1 SLINFKEFVTG
12 MSGMYHGDLTEKL
25 KVLYK
30 LHLPPALNPEEM
42 ESALEATS
50 YFTEDVTTEGFG
62 LGSPARSRELDSII
76 MGPFQLEMFCDLP
89 LSTCLKYDFFGLC
102 LLKEQFIELCKTLY
116 NMFSED
122 PVEQELYHAIATV
135 ASLLL
140 RIGEVGKKFSN
151 RPMRKSEDCKANT
164 TQDAVSEEESPTSE
178 QSQNSAVEQQ
188 PQADHEDKTCG
199 YAQPE
204 KAQQENLTLGDGSGE
219 GQGSPLQLLSDDETK
234 DDMSMSSYSMVS
246 TGSLQCE
253 DIADD
258 TVLVGCE
265 GSSSAARYGSTID
278 TDWSIS
284 FEQILASMLTETA
297 LVNYFEKKVN
307 ILQKIK
313 DQKKVERQ
321 FSSSSDY
328 ELSSVSG

>member
-1 SLINFKEFVTG
+1 
-12 MSGMYHGDLTEKL
+12 
-25 KVLYK
+25 
-30 LHLPPALNPEEM
+30 
-42 ESALEATS
+42 
-50 YFTEDVTTEGFG
+50 
-62 LGSPARSRELDSII
+62 
-76 MGPFQLEMFCDLP
+76 
-89 LSTCLKYDFFGLC
+89 
-102 LLKEQFIELCKTLY
+102 
-116 NMFSED
+116 MFSED

-140 RIGEVGKKFSN
+140 RIGEVGKKFSHQ
-151 RPMRKSEDCKANT
+151 PSKKVDDCKANIM
-164 TQDAVSEEESPTSE
+164 QDPESEEESPASE
-178 QSQNSAVEQQ
+178 QSQTLTVEQY
-188 PQADHEDKTCG
+188 PQAILEGKASGDIQ
-199 YAQPE
+199 AE
-204 KAQQENLTLGDGSGE
+204 KQQQENQIFVGGGGGE
-219 GQGSPLQLLSDDETK
+219 GGPGSPVQLLSDDETK

-265 GSSSAARYGSTID
+265 AGSSAARYGSTID

-297 LVNYFEKKVN
+297 LVNYFEKKVD
-307 ILQKIK
+307 ITQKIK
-313 DQKKVERQ
+313 AQKKVERQ

>member
-1 SLINFKEFVTG
+1 
-12 MSGMYHGDLTEKL
+12 
-25 KVLYK
+25 
-30 LHLPPALNPEEM
+30 
-42 ESALEATS
+42 
-50 YFTEDVTTEGFG
+50 
-62 LGSPARSRELDSII
+62 
-76 MGPFQLEMFCDLP
+76 
-89 LSTCLKYDFFGLC
+89 
-102 LLKEQFIELCKTLY
+102 
-116 NMFSED
+116 MFSED

-151 RPMRKSEDCKANT
+151 RPTRKSEDCKVNN
-164 TQDAVSEEESPTSE
+164 TQDPVSEEESPTSE

-188 PQADHEDKTCG
+188 PQADHEDKASID
-199 YAQPE
+199 AQPE
-204 KAQQENLTLGDGSGE
+204 KTQQENQILGDGSGE

-265 GSSSAARYGSTID
+265 GSSAAARYGSTID

>member
-1 SLINFKEFVTG
+1 
-12 MSGMYHGDLTEKL
+12 MLTL
-25 KVLYK
+25 S
-30 LHLPPALNPEEM
+30 PEEA
-42 ESALEATS
+42 ESALEAAN
-50 YFTEDVTTEGFG
+50 YFTEDSVTEV
-62 LGSPARSRELDSII
+62 SPFVSELDLFLHCGSQEAVMQEDKAARDGSSKDQEEKGTSPQDYRYHLRMWAKEKDAKKETIK
-76 MGPFQLEMFCDLP
+76 DLP
-89 LSTCLKYDFFGLC
+89 KMSQ
-102 LLKEQFIELCKTLY
+102 EQFIELCKTLY

-140 RIGEVGKKFSN
+140 RIGEVGKKFSHQPAKKTDN
-151 RPMRKSEDCKANT
+151 SKPNS
-164 TQDAVSEEESPTSE
+164 TQDPVSEEESPASD
-178 QSQNSAVEQQ
+178 QSQNSTVERYAQG
-188 PQADHEDKTCG
+188 ATEDKASG
-199 YAQPE
+199 DIQVE
-204 KAQQENLTLGDGSGE
+204 KHQQESQMLVNGGGE
-219 GQGSPLQLLSDDETK
+219 GPGSPIQLFSDDETK

-265 GSSSAARYGSTID
+265 AGSSAARYGSTID

-297 LVNYFEKKVN
+297 LVNYFEKKVD
-307 ILQKIK
+307 ITQKIK
-313 DQKKVERQ
+313 EQKKVERQ

>member
-1 SLINFKEFVTG
+1 
-12 MSGMYHGDLTEKL
+12 
-25 KVLYK
+25 
-30 LHLPPALNPEEM
+30 
-42 ESALEATS
+42 
-50 YFTEDVTTEGFG
+50 
-62 LGSPARSRELDSII
+62 
-76 MGPFQLEMFCDLP
+76 
-89 LSTCLKYDFFGLC
+89 
-102 LLKEQFIELCKTLY
+102 
-116 NMFSED
+116 MFSED

-140 RIGEVGKKFSN
+140 RIGEVGKKFSS
-151 RPMRKSEDCKANT
+151 RPMKKADDCKANN
-164 TQDAVSEEESPTSE
+164 TQDPVSEEESPTSE
-178 QSQNSAVEQQ
+178 HSQNSAVERQLQ
-188 PQADHEDKTCG
+188 VDPEDSAAGDAQAGKT
-199 YAQPE
+199 
-204 KAQQENLTLGDGSGE
+204 QQENQTLGDGVGE
-219 GQGSPLQLLSDDETK
+219 EIGSPLQLLSDDEAK

-265 GSSSAARYGSTID
+265 ALSSAARYGSTVD

-284 FEQILASMLTETA
+284 FEQVLASMLTESA
-297 LVNYFEKKVN
+297 LVNYFEKKID

-328 ELSSVSG
+328 ELSSVSGWTQGKQ

>member
-1 SLINFKEFVTG
+1 MVPVASSAADNF
-12 MSGMYHGDLTEKL
+12 
-25 KVLYK
+25 
-30 LHLPPALNPEEM
+30 
-42 ESALEATS
+42 
-50 YFTEDVTTEGFG
+50 
-62 LGSPARSRELDSII
+62 
-76 MGPFQLEMFCDLP
+76 FQPDTWL
-89 LSTCLKYDFFGLC
+89 FGLC

-151 RPMRKSEDCKANT
+151 RPTRKSEDCKANSA
-164 TQDAVSEEESPTSE
+164 QDPVSEEESPTSE

-188 PQADHEDKTCG
+188 PQADHKDKASVD
-199 YAQPE
+199 AQPE
-204 KAQQENLTLGDGSGE
+204 KTQQENQTLGDGSGE

-265 GSSSAARYGSTID
+265 GSSAAARYGSTID

-328 ELSSVSG
+328 ELSSVSGWAQKIRSCLWEIKQEDSVADGRMVWYFLFGFFFLLYSETSNYTIIIESSW

>member
-1 SLINFKEFVTG
+1 MEPVVSSTAVNFC
-12 MSGMYHGDLTEKL
+12 S
-25 KVLYK
+25 
-30 LHLPPALNPEEM
+30 
-42 ESALEATS
+42 
-50 YFTEDVTTEGFG
+50 
-62 LGSPARSRELDSII
+62 
-76 MGPFQLEMFCDLP
+76 
-89 LSTCLKYDFFGLC
+89 LKYDFDLC
-102 LLKEQFIELCKTLY
+102 LWKEQFIELCKTLY

-151 RPMRKSEDCKANT
+151 RPIRKSEDCKTNSS
-164 TQDAVSEEESPTSE
+164 QDPVSEEESPTSE
-178 QSQNSAVEQQ
+178 QSQNSTVEQQ
-188 PQADHEDKTCG
+188 PRADCEDKTCRDV
-199 YAQPE
+199 QPE
-204 KAQQENLTLGDGSGE
+204 KTEQENQTLGDGSGE

-265 GSSSAARYGSTID
+265 GGSSAARYGSTID

-328 ELSSVSG
+328 ELSSVSGWTQSSHCLWEIKQGDNVADGRMVWYFVFRVVFLFIQRPLTTQLQ

>member
-1 SLINFKEFVTG
+1 
-12 MSGMYHGDLTEKL
+12 
-25 KVLYK
+25 
-30 LHLPPALNPEEM
+30 
-42 ESALEATS
+42 
-50 YFTEDVTTEGFG
+50 
-62 LGSPARSRELDSII
+62 
-76 MGPFQLEMFCDLP
+76 
-89 LSTCLKYDFFGLC
+89 
-102 LLKEQFIELCKTLY
+102 
-116 NMFSED
+116 MFSED

-151 RPMRKSEDCKANT
+151 RPTRKSEDCKANN
-164 TQDAVSEEESPTSE
+164 TQDPVSEEESPTSE

-188 PQADHEDKTCG
+188 RQTDCEDKTCAD
-199 YAQPE
+199 AQPE
-204 KAQQENLTLGDGSGE
+204 KTQQENQTLGDGSGE
-219 GQGSPLQLLSDDETK
+219 GQSSPLQLLSDDETK

-265 GSSSAARYGSTID
+265 GSGSAARYGSTID

-328 ELSSVSG
+328 ELSSVSGWTRGSRNLSLGDKTGS